1 MFSKC
6 KWDRSELDLA
16 RTDLGEFAIGVGA
29 QWVVQL
35 VGLSKKEWIKDAGM
49 CVHSVSECRGHGR
62 GGVCHSVGGVGDLVC
77 DGKYILE

>member
-1 MFSKC
+1 
-6 KWDRSELDLA
+6 
-16 RTDLGEFAIGVGA
+16 
-29 QWVVQL
+29 
-35 VGLSKKEWIKDAGM
+35 M